1 MCKRSVEA
9 NYTIYKCTFAIRINY
24 EAILLWEKF
33 GSSWLM
39 LCISFKP
46 KIIQD
51 NALMTSN
58 ALFDWKR
65 YDPDTVESRV
75 SEIVPLV

>member
-1 MCKRSVEA
+1 
-9 NYTIYKCTFAIRINY
+9 
-24 EAILLWEKF
+24 
-33 GSSWLM
+33 M
-39 LCISFKP
+39 LCISFKLE
-46 KIIQD
+46 IIQD
-51 NALMTSN
+51 NVLMISN

>member
-1 MCKRSVEA
+1 
-9 NYTIYKCTFAIRINY
+9 
-24 EAILLWEKF
+24 
-33 GSSWLM
+33 M
-39 LCISFKP
+39 LCISFKLE
-46 KIIQD
+46 ITQD
-51 NALMTSN
+51 NVLIISN